1 MTHMTRT
8 MPEDPQKSYVCLPMD
23 LWVLDCENLETGER
37 GIVVTRP
44 FPVGVLAA
52 AESYRE
58 VP

>member
-1 MTHMTRT
+1 
-8 MPEDPQKSYVCLPMD
+8 MPESPHTPPKSYVCLLLN
-23 LWVLDCENLETGER
+23 LWVLSCHNLETGER

-58 VP
+58 IP

>member
-1 MTHMTRT
+1 
-8 MPEDPQKSYVCLPMD
+8 MPEFSTSPKSYVCLPQD
-23 LWVLDCENLETGER
+23 LWVLSCHNLETGER